1 MTDLKTLGF
10 QDADVRSIEAM
21 LHNNKDEKRLCLIS
35 GLSGSGKST
44 TIKAILEHEL
54 TINPKLK
61 ILTVERNP
69 ELAIL
74 GVSQIPVLEPSR
86 YGDTIR
92 TALRLD
98 PDILMVGEIR
108 DSDTALA
115 VLHAVATGHIVLTS
129 IQARSADDALDKMAD
144 LSGKTTDYVN
154 TLTSGLIHQELP
166 LADGKFVLRAQVVD
180 LSYPPE
186 YEIRGHTSIPV
197 QGFDEVTDTCIT
209 SDSLFELLRL
219 NPETLIIGEIRTTK
233 KTRKYLSD
241 SHNHVPQVT
250 SEIHLSNASSKDS
263 SGAVEFSDE
272 YSIRQ
277 RTLVKAPSSLVK
289 IGFTTDQA
297 NEILTALTVHSHV
310 DIILVAGRIGSG
322 KTTTVAT
329 LLNEYLGMFPSSYVK
344 TFESPI
350 EYLIRGADQEEYTCR
365 DSQSVLK
372 TVLGIREGIVML
384 DELLDINY
392 LNNLIGLAGTG
403 VKIVAT
409 IHDDVSSSRLLRQ
422 IKSMADTARGE
433 LWDVMVVSQDLVRDT
448 DGKQKLKASIER
460 FTV

>member
-10 QDADVRSIEAM
+10 QDADIRSIEAI

-54 TINPKLK
+54 TLNPKLK

-69 ELAIL
+69 EQAIL

-92 TALRLD
+92 SALRLD

-115 VLHAVATGHIVLTS
+115 VLHAVSTGHIVLTS
-129 IQARSADDALDKMAD
+129 IQARSADGALDKMAD

-154 TLTSGLIHQELP
+154 SLTSGLIHQELP
-166 LADGKFVLRAQVVD
+166 LVDGKFVLRAQVVD

-219 NPETLIIGEIRTTK
+219 NPETLIIGKIRATK
-233 KTRKYLSD
+233 KTRKYLS
-241 SHNHVPQVT
+241 
-250 SEIHLSNASSKDS
+250 NASSKES
-263 SGAVEFSDE
+263 SGAVEFSNE
-272 YSIRQ
+272 YTIRQ
-277 RTLVKAPSSLVK
+277 RTPVKAPSGLVK

-350 EYLIRGADQEEYTCR
+350 EYLIQGADQEEYTCR

-372 TVLGIREGIVML
+372 TVLGIREGIVMF
-384 DELLDINY
+384 DELRDINY

-409 IHDDVSSSRLLRQ
+409 IHDDVSSSRLLRH
-422 IKSMADTARGE
+422 IKSMAGTARGE

>member
-10 QDADVRSIEAM
+10 QDADIRSIEAI

-54 TINPKLK
+54 TLNPKLK

-92 TALRLD
+92 SALRLD

-115 VLHAVATGHIVLTS
+115 VLHAVSTGHIVLTS

-154 TLTSGLIHQELP
+154 SLTSGLIHQELP
-166 LADGKFVLRAQVVD
+166 LVDGKFVLRAQVVD

-197 QGFDEVTDTCIT
+197 QGVDKDTDICIT
-209 SDSLFELLRL
+209 SDSLFELMRL

-233 KTRKYLSD
+233 KTRKYLS
-241 SHNHVPQVT
+241 
-250 SEIHLSNASSKDS
+250 NASSKDS
-263 SGAVEFSDE
+263 SGAVEFSNE
-272 YSIRQ
+272 YTIHQ
-277 RTLVKAPSSLVK
+277 RTPVKAPSGLVK

-329 LLNEYLGMFPSSYVK
+329 LLNEYLGLFPSSYVK

-350 EYLIRGADQEEYTCR
+350 EYLIQGADQEEYTCR

-372 TVLGIREGIVML
+372 TVLGIREGIVMF
-384 DELLDINY
+384 DELRDINY

-409 IHDDVSSSRLLRQ
+409 IHDDVSSSRLLRH
-422 IKSMADTARGE
+422 IKSMAGTARGE

>member
-10 QDADVRSIEAM
+10 QDADIRSIEAI

-54 TINPKLK
+54 TLNPKLK

-92 TALRLD
+92 SALRLD

-115 VLHAVATGHIVLTS
+115 VLHAVSTGHIVLTS

-154 TLTSGLIHQELP
+154 SLTSGLIHQELP
-166 LADGKFVLRAQVVD
+166 LVDGKFVLRAQVVD

-197 QGFDEVTDTCIT
+197 QGVNEYTDTCIT

-219 NPETLIIGEIRTTK
+219 NPETLIIGEIRATK
-233 KTRKYLSD
+233 KTRKYLS
-241 SHNHVPQVT
+241 
-250 SEIHLSNASSKDS
+250 NASGKES
-263 SGAVEFSDE
+263 SGAVEFSNE
-272 YSIRQ
+272 YTIRQ
-277 RTLVKAPSSLVK
+277 RTPVKAPSGLVK

-329 LLNEYLGMFPSSYVK
+329 LLNEYLGLFPSSYVK

-350 EYLIRGADQEEYTCR
+350 EYLIQGADQEEYTCR

-372 TVLGIREGIVML
+372 TVLGIREGIVMF
-384 DELLDINY
+384 DELRDINY

-409 IHDDVSSSRLLRQ
+409 IHDDVSSSRLLRH
-422 IKSMADTARGE
+422 IKSMAGTARGE